1 MDDFPEKAI
10 SFLTAGLYLCI
21 KRKKKR
27 KRETEAPVPIVATL
41 CGIVLIVVVLWEG
54 FETIVLP
61 RRVTRRFRLTRLFY
75 RRTWRPWA
83 KMVGSVVPAR
93 WRETWLSVFG
103 PLSLLLL
110 LSIWAGGLIIGFA
123 LLHWAAGSAVLAP
136 DGSYGFL
143 TDLYL
148 SGTTFFTLGLGDV
161 VPRSA
166 VARFLVVIES
176 GMGFAFLALVI
187 GYLPALNQSFA
198 RREVSISLLDARAGS
213 PPTASE
219 MLRRHGHERGMEALR
234 QLLHEW
240 ERWSA
245 EFLEGHLSYPVLAY
259 FRSQHDNES
268 WLAALTAILDTCAL
282 VMACS
287 EKACERQAELTFAMA
302 RHAVVDLCLVFRTRP
317 REPTYNRLPPETLA
331 ELRTTLAT
339 AGIKFDEGEAA
350 NLKLG
355 ELRGMYEPYI
365 HALATYFQVSIP
377 PWIAAERG
385 ADNWQGSIQGPRS
398 AARHEPRLREKGKH
412 F

>member
-1 MDDFPEKAI
+1 MTIAAAI
-10 SFLTAGLYLCI
+10 FGVFLILL
-21 KRKKKR
+21 
-27 KRETEAPVPIVATL
+27 
-41 CGIVLIVVVLWEG
+41 VLWEG

-75 RRTWRPWA
+75 RRTWLPWS
-83 KMVGSVVPAR
+83 KMVSSLVPGR
-93 WRETWLSVFG
+93 RQETWLSVFG

-110 LSIWAGGLIIGFA
+110 LSFWAGGLITGFG
-123 LLHWAAGSAVLAP
+123 LLHWATNSAVMSH
-136 DGSYGFL
+136 DGSTGFL
-143 TDLYL
+143 TDIYL

-161 VPRSA
+161 IPRTTL
-166 VARFLVVIES
+166 ARLLVVVES

-259 FRSQHDNES
+259 FRSQHDNQS
-268 WLAALTAILDTCAL
+268 WLGALTAILDTCAL
-282 VMACS
+282 VMAGV
-287 EKACERQAELTFAMA
+287 EGACERQAELTFAMA
-302 RHAVVDLCLVFRTRP
+302 RHAVVDLSLVFRTRP
-317 REPTYNRLPPETLA
+317 REPKQDRLPPERLADLRAILAANGLKLSEGELADRKLA
-331 ELRTTLAT
+331 ELRW
-339 AGIKFDEGEAA
+339 
-350 NLKLG
+350 
-355 ELRGMYEPYI
+355 MYEPYI
-365 HALATYFQVSIP
+365 HALSTYFRTSVP
-377 PWIAAERG
+377 PWVAAESLG
-385 ADNWQGSIQGPRS
+385 DNWQASVWERRTVDRKLAKLSDSGRG
-398 AARHEPRLREKGKH
+398 EH

>member
-1 MDDFPEKAI
+1 VSIF
-10 SFLTAGLYLCI
+10 
-21 KRKKKR
+21 
-27 KRETEAPVPIVATL
+27 ATL
-41 CGIVLIVVVLWEG
+41 CGIVLIMVVLWEG

-75 RRTWRPWA
+75 RRTWRPWT
-83 KMVGSVVPAR
+83 KMVGSVVPAW

-110 LSIWAGGLIIGFA
+110 LSIWAGGLIVGFA
-123 LLHWAAGSAVLAP
+123 LLHWAAGSAVPAR
-136 DGSYGFL
+136 DESYGFL

-161 VPRSA
+161 VPRST

-219 MLRRHGHERGMEALR
+219 MLHRHSHEGGMEALR
-234 QLLHEW
+234 QLLYEW

-282 VMACS
+282 IMASS

-302 RHAVVDLCLVFRTRP
+302 RHAVVDLCLVFRTVP
-317 REPTYNRLPPETLA
+317 REPARNRLPPESLA
-331 ELRTTLAT
+331 ELRASLAT
-339 AGIKFDEGEAA
+339 AGIKLHEGEAA
-350 NLKLG
+350 GLKLG

-365 HALATYFQVSIP
+365 NALATYFQVGIP
-377 PWIAAERG
+377 PWIAAERRP
-385 ADNWQGSIQGPRS
+385 DNWQGSIHEPGS
-398 AARHEPRLREKGKH
+398 AAMNEPRERVKGEH

>member
-1 MDDFPEKAI
+1 MTILAA
-10 SFLTAGLYLCI
+10 LMGM
-21 KRKKKR
+21 
-27 KRETEAPVPIVATL
+27 
-41 CGIVLIVVVLWEG
+41 VLIIGVLWEG

-61 RRVTRRFRLTRLFY
+61 RRITRRFRLTRFFY
-75 RRTWRPWA
+75 RSTWRPWA
-83 KMVGSVVPAR
+83 AMVGAR
-93 WRETWLSVFG
+93 IPSRQQENWLSVFG

-110 LSIWAGGLIIGFA
+110 LTVWAGGLIAGFG
-123 LLHWAAGSAVLAP
+123 LLHWATGSAVITH
-136 DGSYGFL
+136 DGSAGFL

-161 VPRSA
+161 VPRTTL
-166 VARFLVVIES
+166 ARFLVVIES

-219 MLRRHGHERGMEALR
+219 MLCRHGHERGMETLR

-259 FRSQHDNES
+259 FRSQHENQS

-282 VMACS
+282 IMAGV
-287 EKACERQAELTFAMA
+287 EGACERQAELTFAMA
-302 RHAVVDLCLVFRTRP
+302 RHAVVDLSIVFKTRP
-317 REPTYNRLPPETLA
+317 REHGHDRLPPDKLA
-331 ELRTTLAT
+331 ELRALLA
-339 AGIKFDEGEAA
+339 GHGLKLREGEAA
-350 NLKLG
+350 EQRLA
-355 ELRGMYEPYI
+355 ELRWRYEPYV
-365 HALATYFQVSIP
+365 HALAAHFRVIIP
-377 PWIAAERG
+377 PWIAPDNRL
-385 ADNWQGSIQGPRS
+385 DNWQASVWERRTIGRKQGDS
-398 AARHEPRLREKGKH
+398 AEGARGDH